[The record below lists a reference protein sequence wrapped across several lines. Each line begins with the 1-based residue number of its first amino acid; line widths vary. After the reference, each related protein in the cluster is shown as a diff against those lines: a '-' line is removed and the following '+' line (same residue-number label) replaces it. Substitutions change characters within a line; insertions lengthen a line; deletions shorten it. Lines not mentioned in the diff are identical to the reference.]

1 METRGRPRGKRHAPT
16 KFAPTS
22 CGPLFLNSGPAQVFE
37 INPNTGKPIEELP
50 SLFESN
56 ELCLA
61 AIEDVNGDGV
71 INRDGSGDEDGD
83 GLTDLQEACEIRTN
97 PCNPD
102 TDGDLVPDDLDNC
115 PLVTNAD
122 QFDIDSDG
130 LGDVCD
136 PAPFDPNVP

>member
-1 METRGRPRGKRHAPT
+1 VNIALGHFRHNGRRITHSDA
-16 KFAPTS
+16 F
-22 CGPLFLNSGPAQVFE
+22 SGEVWP
-37 INPNTGKPIEELP
+37 P
-50 SLFESN
+50 LFESN

-61 AIEDVNGDGV
+61 AVEDVNGDGV
-71 INRDGSGDEDGD
+71 IYRDGSGDEDGD

-102 TDGDLVPDDLDNC
+102 TDGDLVTDDLDNC

-122 QFDIDSDG
+122 QLDTDIDG